1 MTDCE
6 ASLPC
11 VGVFKHQFKIATGQ
25 RLLAQLKMADNL
37 ADCC

>member
-11 VGVFKHQFKIATGQ
+11 VGVKHQCKIATGQ